1 MHPSRIPAGLQ
12 ALFLLS
18 IFLFAPLGASAA
30 RVQEARQGNHDF
42 ILILGEITR
51 ETQTSFMEALSRA
64 PRARIVVEGPGG
76 EVIPALDIG
85 RTIRERR
92 LTTLIPE
99 RGNCA
104 SSCGLI
110 WLAGQPR
117 DLASSAAVGFH
128 AAAAVSPSGRRSIS
142 APANAIIGGYLR
154 ELGFGDE
161 AIFEMTRAPP
171 RGMNWFGPARLAA
184 LGVTF
189 GTSSAQAARAMPP
202 PPAMPS
208 QIAPP
213 QVVPPLGRSPQMASL
228 DGLWEGEFRC
238 GRETRAARMLVWA
251 DGGRLGASFEFGPSA
266 ASPNLA
272 HGAFQM
278 RGSRLPDGKVRFQPE
293 TISVIAPGDA
303 PIALLAWLEGGLLQG
318 EVLNRQN
325 CAPVSLRKARG

>member
-1 MHPSRIPAGLQ
+1 MHPWRIRAGLQ
-12 ALFLLS
+12 ALFLLT

-30 RVQEARQGNHDF
+30 RVQEARQGSQDY

-64 PRARIVVEGPGG
+64 PRARIVLEGPGG
-76 EVIPALDIG
+76 QVIPALDIG

-99 RGNCA
+99 RGTCA

-110 WLAGQPR
+110 WLAGLPR

-128 AAAAVSPSGRRSIS
+128 AAAAVSPSGRRSVS

-189 GTSSAQAARAMPP
+189 GSSSMQAARPVPQTPP
-202 PPAMPS
+202 MPS
-208 QIAPP
+208 
-213 QVVPPLGRSPQMASL
+213 QVVPPPAPSPQTASL

-293 TISVIAPGDA
+293 SVSVIAPGDS
-303 PIALLAWLEGGLLQG
+303 PIALMAWLEGGLLQG

-325 CAPVSLRKARG
+325 CAPVSLSKARG

>member
-1 MHPSRIPAGLQ
+1 MHPWRIRAGLQ
-12 ALFLLS
+12 ALFLLT
-18 IFLFAPLGASAA
+18 IFLFAPFGASAA
-30 RVQEARQGNHDF
+30 RVQEARQGGHDF

-64 PRARIVVEGPGG
+64 PLARIVVEGPGG
-76 EVIPALDIG
+76 QVIPALDIG

-99 RGNCA
+99 RGICA

-110 WLAGQPR
+110 WLAGQQR

-128 AAAAVSPSGRRSIS
+128 AAASVSPSGRRSIS

-189 GTSSAQAARAMPP
+189 GTSSPPPERAMPNP
-202 PPAMPS
+202 PTMPL
-208 QIAPP
+208 
-213 QVVPPLGRSPQMASL
+213 QVGPSLQTASL

-251 DGGRLGASFEFGPSA
+251 DAGRLGASFEFGPSA

-318 EVLNRQN
+318 EVLNRPN
-325 CAPVSLRKARG
+325 CAPVSLSKARG

>member
-1 MHPSRIPAGLQ
+1 MHPWRIRAGLQ
-12 ALFLLS
+12 ALFLLTN
-18 IFLFAPLGASAA
+18 FLFAPFGANAA
-30 RVQEARQGNHDF
+30 RVQEARQDSQDF

-51 ETQTSFMEALSRA
+51 ETQTSFMEALNRA
-64 PRARIVVEGPGG
+64 PRAQIVLDGPGG
-76 EVIPALDIG
+76 LVFAALDIG
-85 RTIRERR
+85 RIIRERR

-99 RGNCA
+99 HGTCA

-117 DLASSAAVGFH
+117 HLALGGQVGFH
-128 AAAAVSPSGRRSIS
+128 AAASISERGQRSIS
-142 APANAIIGGYLR
+142 APGNAIIGGYLR
-154 ELGFGDE
+154 DLGFDDRV
-161 AIFEMTRAPP
+161 IFEMTRALPQ
-171 RGMNWFGPARLAA
+171 GMNWFDPARLAA

-189 GTSSAQAARAMPP
+189 GASSTRAARIMPQ

-208 QIAPP
+208 QI
-213 QVVPPLGRSPQMASL
+213 VPPSTPSPQMASL

-251 DGGRLGASFEFGPSA
+251 DGARLGASFEFGPSA

-325 CAPVSLRKARG
+325 CAPVSLWKARN

>member
-1 MHPSRIPAGLQ
+1 MHPSRIRAGLQ
-12 ALFLLS
+12 ALFLLT
-18 IFLFAPLGASAA
+18 IFLFAPFGASAA
-30 RVQEARQGNHDF
+30 RVQEARQGSQDF

-51 ETQTSFMEALSRA
+51 ETQASFMEALSRA

-99 RGNCA
+99 RGICA

-117 DLASSAAVGFH
+117 DLAPSAAVGFH
-128 AAAAVSPSGRRSIS
+128 AAALVSPSGRRSIS

-154 ELGFGDE
+154 DLGFGDE

-189 GTSSAQAARAMPP
+189 GTSSALAERAMPQ
-202 PPAMPS
+202 PPAIPS

-213 QVVPPLGRSPQMASL
+213 QVVPPLGPSPQTVSL

>member
-1 MHPSRIPAGLQ
+1 MRFWQFRSGFL
-12 ALFLLS
+12 ALCLL
-18 IFLFAPLGASAA
+18 APLDVSAE
-30 RVQEARQGNHDF
+30 RVQEARQGGQDF

-64 PRARIVVEGPGG
+64 PRARIVLEGPGG
-76 EVIPALDIG
+76 QVIPALDIG

-99 RGNCA
+99 RGTCA

-117 DLASSAAVGFH
+117 DLAPSAAVGFH
-128 AAAAVSPSGRRSIS
+128 AAATVSPSGRLSVS

-161 AIFEMTRAPP
+161 PIYEMTRAPP

-189 GTSSAQAARAMPP
+189 GTRSAPPAQAVLPTS
-202 PPAMPS
+202 PPAPAS
-208 QIAPP
+208 
-213 QVVPPLGRSPQMASL
+213 QMASL

-238 GRETRAARMLVWA
+238 GRETREARMMVWA
-251 DGGRLGASFEFGPSA
+251 DGARIGASFEFGPSA

-278 RGSRLPDGKVRFQPE
+278 RGNRLPDGKVRFLPE
-293 TISVIAPGDA
+293 SVSVIAPGDT
-303 PIALLAWLEGGLLQG
+303 PIALIAWLEGGLLQG

-325 CAPVSLRKARG
+325 CAPVSLRKARS